1 MEFAEDLVDHVENH
15 IDVENHV
22 VSHVVRAVAHVAHVS
37 HVAHVVAHVA
47 HVSHVAHVV
56 DRVGRVVHAGD
67 VVTVERKLRDM
78 VAKRRPDQRDADHA
92 AHVGHAGKDQLVRE
106 DDVRQLVVLT

>member
-22 VSHVVRAVAHVAHVS
+22 VSHVVRA
-37 HVAHVVAHVA
+37 VAHVA